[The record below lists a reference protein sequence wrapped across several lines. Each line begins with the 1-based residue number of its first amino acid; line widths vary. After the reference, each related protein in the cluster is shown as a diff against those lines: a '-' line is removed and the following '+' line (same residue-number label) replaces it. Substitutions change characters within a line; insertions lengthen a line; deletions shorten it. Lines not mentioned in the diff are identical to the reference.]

1 MEKLDLILEKMDVMQ
16 GDIHQLKADVADL
29 RIDVAGL
36 KTDVAGLKTDVASL
50 KTGLQE
56 TNEHLQR
63 HEAFVA
69 KELSDIKL
77 QLENEVTFG
86 IRAVADG
93 HFDLG
98 RKLDDVID
106 QRYHK
111 EQLYVRMLHLSTQ
124 IDKIKRNCRYC
135 A

>member
-16 GDIHQLKADVADL
+16 GDIRQLKA
-29 RIDVAGL
+29 DVAGL